1 MAGHEAHDV
10 LTSSKDDISDVAGF
24 AVGDMLASYDD
35 ISLRRLTEFLLP
47 RLAEAIAEISVFIG
61 AVLNQQGLITHAEY
75 QAIESLDKESP
86 KKEAARRLLE
96 VVLGKPDAG
105 AGRALWA
112 ELSSFHSSLES
123 YKLRALL
130 REIAAK
136 GPSLLHEATSKVLD
150 VRKVPDDLQ
159 DCHLHHKK
167 TLRERNRTLMVNTI
181 SGKEKVRSFLLENQ
195 YTDLV
200 VISSLREMRVVEHEL
215 LARGRDHETWRQKAI
230 SKELET
236 IQHHQIFRS
245 SFGTES
251 RSTSVAISG
260 VAGIGKTTLL
270 QKIVY
275 DWASGKIYDEFHF
288 IFHFKFRDLNY
299 YRETNLR
306 TLILD
311 SYPYLSENL
320 DKILAEPS
328 SLLFI
333 FDGLDEFRSSITFS
347 KVIGGKP
354 GICVCPD
361 PTSFCPIA
369 DIVRYLVQGDMLSD
383 SSVLITTR
391 PTVLKCLK
399 KSVIHL
405 HAEILGFNAE
415 QRKKYFLNFYK
426 DEKMGE
432 EAFKY
437 VEQNDILYT
446 MCYNPSYC
454 WIICSSLETTFRE
467 GSGAAHPRPRTI
479 TELFSNYI
487 YNILQNHPRESGHSQ
502 DALRNLGNMAYEGVS
517 SRIIVFNK
525 SHLQLQQLE
534 PSQFL
539 SGFLMEI
546 LQTETCLTSEAY
558 TFFHLTVQEFIAALT
573 KFIHTPP
580 EQVMTLLDRAS
591 DIKDGRYEIFL
602 RFFAGL
608 SCPWYRK
615 LAPFFGEMPHDT
627 TRHVIDWVKKKL
639 ERKTRNKRKRLNAF
653 HCLYECQNTGLTQAT
668 VSQIKQIN
676 LRKMTLSPVD
686 CYVLAWS
693 FRSCDSIET
702 LNLQSCIIS
711 QEGLLKLCP
720 VLHKC
725 TELWLESVNLVDQG
739 AVLLSS
745 ALKTSE
751 CRIQKLVLA
760 NNNLTDACAEDLA
773 DALQINQHLKHV
785 LLSRN
790 RFTSTSIV
798 SFNRVV
804 LNCRS
809 LKEYRIGSNP
819 LGDLGVTMMKNALMH
834 RDCRLQKLSLF
845 DANLTD
851 AGAEELCSA
860 FSTSEYV
867 THLDVSRNAFTADS
881 TSSFVGLIAASQSLE
896 SLDLS
901 KNRLGDSGAHQLAE
915 ELRSPT
921 CKLRK
926 LGLRDNNLTDSGAQ
940 EFCSTL
946 RANLS
951 LRRLDLCGNAFS
963 DLSVPHLSN
972 MIRSCTRLRDILLF
986 GNTMMSAEGRKVLRD
1001 LNMELK
1007 SCRPKLRVML

>member
-1 MAGHEAHDV
+1 MAGLGVEDV
-10 LTSSKDDISDVAGF
+10 LTSSRDDIWDVAGSSLS
-24 AVGDMLASYDD
+24 DILASCDD

-47 RLAEAIAEISVFIG
+47 RLAEAMADTSVSIA
-61 AVLNQQGLITHAEY
+61 AMLTQQDLITQPEY
-75 QAIESLDKESP
+75 QKIECLVEKSQ
-86 KKEAARRLLE
+86 KKEAARQLLD
-96 VVLGKPDAG
+96 VVLRKPDAR
-105 AGRALWA
+105 AGRAMWA
-112 ELSSFHSSLES
+112 ELSNFQSNVES
-123 YKLRALL
+123 CKLRALL
-130 REIAAK
+130 SEISAK
-136 GPSLLHEATSKVLD
+136 GASLLHEATRKVLD
-150 VRKVPDDLQ
+150 IRKVPDDLQ
-159 DCHLHHKK
+159 DCHLRHKE

-181 SGKEKVRSFLLENQ
+181 SGREKVRAFLLEDQ

-236 IQHHQIFRS
+236 IQHHQIFCS

-306 TLILD
+306 ILILD
-311 SYPYLSENL
+311 SYPYLSEHL
-320 DKILAEPS
+320 DKILADPY

-347 KVIGGKP
+347 KSTGGKP
-354 GICVCPD
+354 GASVCPD
-361 PTSFCPIA
+361 PNSFCPIA
-369 DIVRYLVQGDMLSD
+369 DIVRYLVQGDMLDS

-391 PTVLKCLK
+391 PTVLKSLK

-415 QRKKYFLNFYK
+415 QRKKYFLNFFE

-467 GSGAAHPRPRTI
+467 GSGAVHPHPRTI
-479 TELFSNYI
+479 TELFSSYI
-487 YNILQNHPRESGHSQ
+487 YNILQNHPRESGHSK
-502 DALRNLGNMAYEGVS
+502 DVLRNLGNMAYEGVS

-525 SHLQLQQLE
+525 SHLESQHLE

-546 LQTETCLTSEAY
+546 LQMETCLQNEAY

-580 EQVMTLLDRAS
+580 EQVTTLLDRDS

-608 SCPWYRK
+608 SCPRYRK

-627 TRHVIDWVKKKL
+627 TCHVIDWVKKKL

-653 HCLYECQNTGLTQAT
+653 HCLYECQNTGLTQAI
-668 VSQIKQIN
+668 VSKIKQIN
-676 LRKMTLSPVD
+676 LSKMTLSPVD
-686 CYVLAWS
+686 CFVLAWA

-711 QEGLLKLCP
+711 QEGLSKLGP

-725 TELWLESVNLVDQG
+725 TELWLESVTLGDMG
-739 AVLLSS
+739 AVLLSR
-745 ALKTSE
+745 ALNTPE

-760 NNNLTDACAEDLA
+760 NNKLTDACAKDLA
-773 DALQINQHLKHV
+773 DALQINQHLKHL

-790 RFTSTSIV
+790 CFTSTSVV
-798 SFNRVV
+798 SFNRI
-804 LNCRS
+804 LLCCGS

-819 LGDLGVTMMKNALMH
+819 LGDLGVTMMKMALMH
-834 RDCRLQKLSLF
+834 KDCRLQRLSLF
-845 DANLTD
+845 DTGLTD
-851 AGAEELCSA
+851 GGAEELCSA
-860 FSTSEYV
+860 LSTSTYM
-867 THLDVSRNAFTADS
+867 TQLDLSRNSFTAKS
-881 TSSFVGLIAASQSLE
+881 TRSFVHLIEASQSLE

-901 KNRLGDSGAHQLAE
+901 KNRLGDAGALQLAE
-915 ELRSPT
+915 GLRSPE

-926 LGLRDNNLTDSGAQ
+926 LGLRDNNLTESGTQ
-940 EFCSTL
+940 VFCSTL
-946 RANLS
+946 STNLS

-963 DLSVPHLSN
+963 DFSVPHLSN
-972 MIRSCTRLRDILLF
+972 MIRSCYRLRDILLF
-986 GNTMMSAEGRKVLRD
+986 GNTKMSSEGRKVLQG
-1001 LNMELK
+1001 LNTELK
-1007 SCRPKLRVML
+1007 SSRPKLRVML